1 MFSPPRKVGPA
12 GRVRARRNIEEERVR
27 AAESARVAELAA
39 KLAQTRE
46 KEVRAQSRYDAFIEG
61 HRQAEEFGSAAPVVS
76 ATAELHL
83 EAKRAKVAKMEQELA
98 AASAAREEM
107 EQRR

>member
-1 MFSPPRKVGPA
+1 MHVAILK
-12 GRVRARRNIEEERVR
+12 RR
-27 AAESARVAELAA
+27 ESALQSLPVSPSWPQNLHKPGR
-39 KLAQTRE
+39 K
-46 KEVRAQSRYDAFIEG
+46 KGRAQRRYDAFIEG

-98 AASAAREEM
+98 AASVAREEM

>member
-1 MFSPPRKVGPA
+1 MR
-12 GRVRARRNIEEERVR
+12 
-27 AAESARVAELAA
+27 
-39 KLAQTRE
+39 
-46 KEVRAQSRYDAFIEG
+46 IEG